1 MQNSDNWNRIRNM
14 LLCAENVRTT
24 TLLVNLNAYTK
35 CLDKSQLKVETQPH
49 CLEHFDAEHG
59 LQKILLLTPSSLNMW
74 QLRNGGE
81 VQGLNIFSLMNFWFL
96 N

>member
-1 MQNSDNWNRIRNM
+1 MELWQTNNNIKES
-14 LLCAENVRTT
+14 RT
-24 TLLVNLNAYTK
+24 
-35 CLDKSQLKVETQPH
+35 H
-49 CLEHFDAEHG
+49 
-59 LQKILLLTPSSLNMW
+59 NMW